1 MLMKLDNSPM
11 ANELRQHMASAAEQR
26 RNASGDRAGRP
37 ADGASYTGMYQQPPA
52 PASEL
57 QPAESVP
64 NLPLSPEPQ
73 VSAAQRGP
81 QSGTAYKQ
89 RPAQTQAER
98 AVPEDQPEAFGSVRS
113 ERPYRSTFD
122 DDDETAAAVKPSY
135 GDLRS
140 QHRQAPQQ
148 AGLLHRPPAGDAAD
162 GYDTQPSYGARGG
175 YDAPVNSQGLTDPT
189 PKPTHPS
196 DAMRHPQRYTKYGD
210 PIEE

>member
-1 MLMKLDNSPM
+1 MKLDNSPM

-37 ADGASYTGMYQQPPA
+37 VDGASYSGMYQQPQA

-64 NLPLSPEPQ
+64 NAPSPPEPRL
-73 VSAAQRGP
+73 SAAQRDTE
-81 QSGTAYKQ
+81 SGTAYRQ
-89 RPAQTQAER
+89 NQA
-98 AVPEDQPEAFGSVRS
+98 AGVPEDQPEAFGSVRA

-122 DDDETAAAVKPSY
+122 DDDEPAAAVKPSY

-140 QHRQAPQQ
+140 RHRRSPSQQ
-148 AGLLHRPPAGDAAD
+148 SAQPLRRPTGDAVD
-162 GYDTQPSYGARGG
+162 GYDTQSSYGARGG
-175 YDAPVNSQGLTDPT
+175 YEVPVNSQGLTDPT